1 MIDCYTNPKYLYGSN
16 KGGNMFGS
24 DEENKNKIEQLEE
37 KVEALEIR
45 LLTLWTFLKCKM
57 MLSLKTMAMTLKT
70 KTIINLF
77 CCPRSFWGRG

>member
-37 KVEALEIR
+37 KVEALENKIANIMDVLQMQDEYDVGEDNEEDVEDDDR
-45 LLTLWTFLKCKM
+45 D
-57 MLSLKTMAMTLKT
+57 
-70 KTIINLF
+70 
-77 CCPRSFWGRG
+77 

>member
-37 KVEALEIR
+37 KVEALENKIANIMDV
-45 LLTLWTFLKCKM
+45 LEMQDDVESEDEDDGDGTEDED
-57 MLSLKTMAMTLKT
+57 
-70 KTIINLF
+70 NN
-77 CCPRSFWGRG
+77 